1 MNYNFCA
8 LAKIRR
14 AAAILLVFALS
25 LGIVFGTAGC
35 SEPQKERFQKT
46 YLDAFDTAISV
57 VGYSDRRRPLQKWRR
72 LMFTMS
78 L

>member
-35 SEPQKERFQKT
+35 SEPQKRTVSE
-46 YLDAFDTAISV
+46 DISRCV
-57 VGYSDRRRPLQKWRR
+57 
-72 LMFTMS
+72 
-78 L
+78 